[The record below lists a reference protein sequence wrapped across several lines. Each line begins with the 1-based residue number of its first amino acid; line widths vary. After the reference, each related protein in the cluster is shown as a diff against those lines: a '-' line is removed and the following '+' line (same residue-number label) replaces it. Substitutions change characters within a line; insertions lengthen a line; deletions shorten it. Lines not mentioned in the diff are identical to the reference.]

1 VFDRDKVD
9 FRSVVEIHYYPER
22 LRSRWRNPDSR
33 WNSMPPKDR
42 LQRMVDHGLRAQ
54 LRSANLLTG
63 QMFVALDFFP
73 KAPKVKFD
81 ATRNPAEIPT
91 VAGGFGELQESITNI
106 INKIEKIPFEGIA
119 RDLRTALQ
127 SLDTTLKR
135 ADIMIGKVSDEVA
148 PELRGAL
155 EDARKTLRSVD
166 QAVSSDSPLQG
177 DLRETLGEVTRTAE
191 RLRELVDYLDRHP
204 EALLRG
210 KRGDDKR

>member
-1 VFDRDKVD
+1 VPPR
-9 FRSVVEIHYYPER
+9 ER
-22 LRSRWRNPDSR
+22 L
-33 WNSMPPKDR
+33 K
-42 LQRMVDHGLRAQ
+42 RMVEHGLRAQ

-63 QMFVALDFFP
+63 QMYVAIDFFP
-73 KAPKVKFD
+73 KAPKVKLD
-81 ATRNPAEIPT
+81 EKREPPEIPT

-106 INKIEKIPFEGIA
+106 INKIEKIPFEAIA
-119 RDLRTALQ
+119 KDLRATLQ
-127 SLDTTLKR
+127 GLQVTLKR
-135 ADIMIGKVSDEVA
+135 ADTLMGRLNDEVA

-166 QAVSSDSPLQG
+166 QAVSADSPLQG

-210 KRGDDKR
+210 KRGDDKK